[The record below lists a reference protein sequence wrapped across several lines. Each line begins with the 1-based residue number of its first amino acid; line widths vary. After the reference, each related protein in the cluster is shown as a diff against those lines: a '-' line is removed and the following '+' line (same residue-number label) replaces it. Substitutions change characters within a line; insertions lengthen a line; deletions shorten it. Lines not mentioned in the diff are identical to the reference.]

1 MAGKELDGSRLI
13 SFIENPS
20 KGLWSLAV
28 PIIAG
33 MGIQTLYTIVDMIF
47 IGRLGGLAIAAVA
60 FNMPIFF
67 LVLGLSFG
75 LGSGVTASIARFIG
89 SKNKISADNAAEH
102 AIAIAFIISLTL
114 TILGLKY
121 GQSLLLGVGCTEEVL
136 PLAWSYLKI
145 SCYGLSFMVFSMFF
159 RSILAGEG
167 DMKLPMIIAGLGTVL
182 NIILDPIFIF
192 SLGFGV
198 SGAAMASVI
207 SQIIVF
213 IIFVYMLFI
222 KEHAYI
228 RFRMR
233 DFSPSK
239 FILFDIIKVGIPSS
253 MSMIIMAFGQ
263 LVFNRILV
271 YFSTDSVAA
280 YQVGGRVEML
290 IFLPIMGIASAL
302 TTMVGMFYGA
312 KEIEKIKFIIKYGI
326 SWSVSITAICAAIL
340 FVYAPQVTRAFTN
353 DVVIQNLAVSYLRY
367 MCFIF
372 PLISIGLTIG
382 RILQGMGLGMPS
394 LIITAIRVLIVS
406 SPLALYFTMILDK
419 PIEWIWIAM
428 VISSVVATIIS
439 ITWMKVAFRKLLF
452 AIK

>member
-89 SKNKISADNAAEH
+89 SKNKVSADNAAEH

-114 TILGLKY
+114 TFLGLKY
-121 GQSLLLGVGCTEEVL
+121 GQSLLLGVGCTEEIL
-136 PLAWSYLKI
+136 PLAWSYLEI

-239 FILFDIIKVGIPSS
+239 FILFDIIKVGIPAS

-263 LVFNRILV
+263 LVFNRILI

-290 IFLPIMGIASAL
+290 IFLPIMGIAAAL

-312 KEIEKIKFIIKYGI
+312 KEIEKIRFIVKYGL
-326 SWSVSITAICAAIL
+326 SWSISITVICAAIL
-340 FVYAPQVTRAFTN
+340 FVFAPQVTRSFTN
-353 DVVIQNLAVSYLRY
+353 DLMIQNLAVSYLRY

-406 SPLALYFTMILDK
+406 TPLALYFTMILDK

-439 ITWMKVAFRKLLF
+439 IIWMKVAFRKLLF

>member
-1 MAGKELDGSRLI
+1 MAEKELDGSRLI

-89 SKNKISADNAAEH
+89 SKNKVSADNAAEH

-114 TILGLKY
+114 TFLGLKY
-121 GQSLLLGVGCTEEVL
+121 GQSLLLVVGCTEEIL
-136 PLAWSYLKI
+136 PLAWSYLEI

-326 SWSVSITAICAAIL
+326 SWSVSITVICAAIL

>member
-89 SKNKISADNAAEH
+89 SKNKVSADNAAEH

-114 TILGLKY
+114 TFLGLKY
-121 GQSLLLGVGCTEEVL
+121 GQSLLLGVGCTEEIL
-136 PLAWSYLKI
+136 PLAWSYLEI

-239 FILFDIIKVGIPSS
+239 FILFDIIKVGIPAS

-263 LVFNRILV
+263 LVFNRILI

-312 KEIEKIKFIIKYGI
+312 KEIEKIKFIVKYGI
-326 SWSVSITAICAAIL
+326 SWSILITVICASVL
-340 FVYAPQVTRAFTN
+340 FIFAPQVTRAFTN

-406 SPLALYFTMILDK
+406 TPLALYFTMILDK

-439 ITWMKVAFRKLLF
+439 IMWMKIAFQKLLF

>member
-89 SKNKISADNAAEH
+89 SKNKVSADNAAEH

-114 TILGLKY
+114 TFLGLKY
-121 GQSLLLGVGCTEEVL
+121 GQSLLLGVGCTEEIL
-136 PLAWSYLKI
+136 PLAWSYLEI

-239 FILFDIIKVGIPSS
+239 FILFDIIKVGIPAS

-326 SWSVSITAICAAIL
+326 SWSVSITAICASIL

-353 DVVIQNLAVSYLRY
+353 DLVIQNLAVSYLRY

-439 ITWMKVAFRKLLF
+439 IIWMKVAFRKLLF

>member
-1 MAGKELDGSRLI
+1 MAEKELDGSRLI

-89 SKNKISADNAAEH
+89 SKNKVSADNAAEH
-102 AIAIAFIISLTL
+102 AIAIAFIISITL
-114 TILGLKY
+114 TSLGLIY
-121 GQSLLLGVGCTEEVL
+121 GQSLLVRVGCTDEVL

-167 DMKLPMIIAGLGTVL
+167 HMKLPMIIAGLGTVL

-192 SLGFGV
+192 LLGFGV

-213 IIFVYMLFI
+213 IIFVYM
-222 KEHAYI
+222 
-228 RFRMR
+228 
-233 DFSPSK
+233 
-239 FILFDIIKVGIPSS
+239 
-253 MSMIIMAFGQ
+253 
-263 LVFNRILV
+263 FN
-271 YFSTDSVAA
+271 
-280 YQVGGRVEML
+280 L
-290 IFLPIMGIASAL
+290 I
-302 TTMVGMFYGA
+302 
-312 KEIEKIKFIIKYGI
+312 
-326 SWSVSITAICAAIL
+326 
-340 FVYAPQVTRAFTN
+340 
-353 DVVIQNLAVSYLRY
+353 
-367 MCFIF
+367 
-372 PLISIGLTIG
+372 
-382 RILQGMGLGMPS
+382 
-394 LIITAIRVLIVS
+394 
-406 SPLALYFTMILDK
+406 
-419 PIEWIWIAM
+419 
-428 VISSVVATIIS
+428 
-439 ITWMKVAFRKLLF
+439 
-452 AIK
+452 